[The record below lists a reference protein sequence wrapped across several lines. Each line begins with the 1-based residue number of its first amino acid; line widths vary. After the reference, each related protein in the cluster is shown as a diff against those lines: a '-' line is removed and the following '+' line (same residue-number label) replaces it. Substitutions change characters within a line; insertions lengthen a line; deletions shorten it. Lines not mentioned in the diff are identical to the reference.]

1 MSTLDSITVNLKFS
15 TIAKLLSHLAR
26 NEMDK
31 KKKNIYQNPL
41 CHKNKENSNI
51 LFSNATDRRDLS
63 RHVRWT
69 RNSFRLQ
76 STVTQSRD
84 GASVD

>member
-31 KKKNIYQNPL
+31 KKKTSTKI
-41 CHKNKENSNI
+41 HFAIRTKKTRI
-51 LFSNATDRRDLS
+51 FSSQMQRDLS